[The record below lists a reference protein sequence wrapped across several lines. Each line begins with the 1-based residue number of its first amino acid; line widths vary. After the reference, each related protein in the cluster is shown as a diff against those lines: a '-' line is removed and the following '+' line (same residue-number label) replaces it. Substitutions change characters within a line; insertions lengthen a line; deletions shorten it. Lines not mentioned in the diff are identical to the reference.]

1 MKGSK
6 SVIAIITALAVA
18 INPSAIAAQKTTLK
32 AAGRSTTTVVNTILN
47 GVGAPSKSIG
57 IDGDFYIDTK
67 NANLYGPKTKGVWK
81 VATSLKQLEIR
92 TEATTIGEPGTVGPT
107 GPKGDKGLTGD
118 KGATGATG
126 PAGPQGLTGATG
138 PAGAQGL
145 TGATGPTGA
154 TGATGLTGATGPA
167 GPAGPTGATGA
178 TGPQGLTGATGAT
191 GPAGPTGDA
200 GATGAQGPQGVQGP
214 AGATG
219 ATGATGPAG
228 PTGAT
233 GAAGVSSG
241 MQSSINFDS
250 AFSGTAGTTKSSNAF
265 GNFLAGKNYIL
276 RIIISTYDINQSM
289 SSYGLGFGIA
299 ATAGNASITS
309 TYAVMNGSQYSVGNR
324 SYTSIVADVVLNGTS
339 NATPYSL
346 VVTLT
351 SGANGGASI
360 SASGSFTRIEVG
372 SIG

>member
-1 MKGSK
+1 MKGSQ
-6 SVIAIITALAVA
+6 SVIAIITATALA
-18 INPSAIAAQKTTLK
+18 ITPSAIAAQKTTTK

-47 GVGAPSKSIG
+47 GVGAPTKTIG

-126 PAGPQGLTGATG
+126 P
-138 PAGAQGL
+138 
-145 TGATGPTGA
+145 
-154 TGATGLTGATGPA
+154 
-167 GPAGPTGATGA
+167 
-178 TGPQGLTGATGAT
+178 QGLTGATGAT
-191 GPAGPTGDA
+191 GPAGPTGDT

-219 ATGATGPAG
+219 PTGAQGPQG
-228 PTGAT
+228 LTGAT
-233 GAAGVSSG
+233 GAAGPSSG

-250 AFSGTAGTTKSSNAF
+250 AFSGTAGTTKSSNSF

-276 RIIISTYDINQSM
+276 RIIISTYDVNQSM

-299 ATAGNASITS
+299 ATAGSASISSNYT
-309 TYAVMNGSQYSVGNR
+309 VMNGSQYSAGNR

-339 NATPYSL
+339 NASPYSL
-346 VVTLT
+346 IVTLT

-360 SASGSFTRIEVG
+360 SASGTFTRIEVG